1 VHHFESS
8 HQAASGVSAAIRYG
22 DLVLVKGSRGTR
34 CDVIV
39 DRLVQEH
46 G

>member
-1 VHHFESS
+1 L
-8 HQAASGVSAAIRYG
+8 AADAGAGAIRPG
-22 DLVLVKGSRGTR
+22 DIVLVKGSRGTR